1 MSKLVIEFTTDL
13 RRLAADIAQPSDRS
27 YRDLV
32 GELCYIEQRISRG
45 LSDLEMQTHL
55 WYLWVVLEEIDENV
69 QRLFPQR
76 SEQIHRLMVR
86 IQSNAFR
93 ISQRW
98 SGLSQGRQQ
107 APRYKS
113 EQLSSKLKI
122 SPRYLELPAVA
133 EAANPKPTKQKAG

>member
-1 MSKLVIEFTTDL
+1 MSKLVIDFTTDL
-13 RRLAADIAQPSDRS
+13 RRLAADIAQPNNKV

-55 WYLWVVLEEIDENV
+55 WYLWVVLEEINENV
-69 QRLFPQR
+69 QRIYPQR
-76 SEQIHRLMVR
+76 SEQIQRLMLR

-98 SGLSQGRQQ
+98 SSISQSRQP
-107 APRYKS
+107 APRSKS
-113 EQLSSKLKI
+113 EQVYSKMKI

-133 EAANPKPTKQKAG
+133 EAANPKPTKRKAG